1 LTGTPVTAPARAVA
15 PDSTVSGRFAR
26 LSDAASQPPQEI
38 ADLLAT
44 AALSPEM
51 ATPRVF
57 STVPVGSRFG
67 HASLVTG
74 VSSGELL
81 GLITNVEAEHYPG
94 VAVLTIFMD
103 RRRAK
108 PVASMEAWGLY
119 VARMFSL
126 GARKVQMD
134 ALEFNG
140 EVHSLMGKI
149 GATVEGVR
157 RQHCYIAGRFWDVVV
172 YGFTSRMWDDV
183 ARHYSTLY
191 RGSPAWEVFATER

>member
-1 LTGTPVTAPARAVA
+1 MAGQAGVLAPG
-15 PDSTVSGRFAR
+15 SSMSGRWAR
-26 LSDAASQPPQEI
+26 LVDASSQSPEAV

-57 STVPVGSRFG
+57 STMPVGSRFG
-67 HASLVTG
+67 HAALVTG

-81 GLITNVEAEHYPG
+81 GLITNVEPDDYPG

-103 RRRAK
+103 GRRAK
-108 PVASMEAWGLY
+108 PVASMEAWGMY
-119 VARMFSL
+119 VARMFGL

-134 ALEFNG
+134 ALAFNR
-140 EVHSLMGKI
+140 EVHSLMAKI

-157 RQHCYIAGRFWDVVV
+157 REHCFIAGRFWDVVV
-172 YGFTSRMWDDV
+172 YGFTSRTWDDV
-183 ARHYSTLY
+183 ARHYSSVY
-191 RGSPAWEVFATER
+191 RGAPAWEALAAEP